1 MARAWGRGGGAKEGW
16 GGVVGCKYRH
26 STGFHVILIQGL
38 AL

>member
-1 MARAWGRGGGAKEGW
+1 MVGGGEAKEVGGG

-26 STGFHVILIQGL
+26 STGFHVILIRGL